1 MSVAAP
7 LEALATP
14 AQLADGEVYRGL
26 LVQANEGMNLVGPA
40 TLEDFWRRHFL
51 DSAQLTAV
59 APEARVWADLGAGAG
74 LPGLVLAIL
83 LKGQAG
89 AQVHLVESQ
98 AKKCRFLAEVAAAL
112 ELPVTIHNARAES
125 LKLAVEVVTAR
136 ACAPLVR
143 LLGYAEPFFRRGAR
157 GIFLKGEGVEG
168 EILEARRA
176 WRFTSASRPSLS
188 DERGRILE
196 LTDLAHV

>member
-26 LVQANEGMNLVGPA
+26 LVQANGGMNLVGPA

-59 APEARVWADLGAGAG
+59 APQARVWADLGAGAG

-83 LKGQAG
+83 LKGHAD

-112 ELPVTIHNARAES
+112 ELPVTIHNARAEN
-125 LKLAVEVVTAR
+125 LKLTVEVVTAR

-157 GIFLKGEGVEG
+157 GIFLKGEGIEG

-176 WRFTSASRPSLS
+176 WRFTSASRQSLS
-188 DERGRILE
+188 DERGRVLE